1 MINALRRWA
10 NQPLGRGKALSA
22 SLLNQFATPGLGS
35 LIAGRRLVGAGQLV
49 LACAGFGL
57 LMIWF
62 IRVMIV
68 FYSLM
73 AVSAPDH
80 EPNLHHELWKIGAA
94 LFGVAW
100 VWALFTSLS
109 VLREARAN
117 ALREFSQA
125 DAKPPRIDNSPPII

>member
-10 NQPLGRGKALSA
+10 GQPVGHGRALSTFFV
-22 SLLNQFATPGLGS
+22 NQFATPGLGS
-35 LIAGRRLVGAGQLV
+35 LVAGRRMAGVGQL
-49 LACAGFGL
+49 LLSCTGFAL

-62 IRVMIV
+62 VRVMIV
-68 FYSLM
+68 YYSLM
-73 AVSAPDH
+73 SFSAPNQPPD
-80 EPNLHHELWKIGAA
+80 LHHELWKIGAA

-117 ALREFSQA
+117 ALRTLSQEST
-125 DAKPPRIDNSPPII
+125 KPPRIEDCPPTG